1 MYIINPTTKIT
12 AIAASTEDAS
22 YPKEN
27 VEDDFRTNYWL
38 STASPA
44 TLTLS
49 VSTGASA
56 VGIAYTNATTVRV
69 QSTDP
74 VFDHTYTIDSGH
86 PNVFAYYGVSSGA
99 HTVTLTFT
107 NAKADP
113 YCGIVR
119 CSNVYT
125 FDNPE
130 YGLQEGL
137 KDYSVSKRYNN
148 GALYYLQRNIVRTF
162 SGNILVDRDTEFW
175 VFLHTIAKAQGLS
188 PMFWQVTDTDAEDWA
203 IFAELEDMPGGSHD
217 YPEHSKMSFSLVEA
231 I

>member
-12 AIAASTEDAS
+12 AIAVSTENAS

-38 STASPA
+38 STVSPA
-44 TLTLS
+44 TMTLS

-56 VGIAYTNATTVRV
+56 VGIAYTNATSVRV

-74 VFDHTYTIDSGH
+74 AFDHTYTIDSAH
-86 PNVFAYYGVSSGA
+86 PNLFVYYGVSSGA

-107 NAKADP
+107 CATAAP

-119 CSNVYT
+119 CSNVYE
-125 FDNPE
+125 FRNPE

-137 KDYSVSKRYNN
+137 KDYSVVKRYNN
-148 GALYYLQRNIVRTF
+148 GALYYLQRDIVRTF
-162 SGNILVDRDTEFW
+162 SGSILADRDADFW
-175 VFLHTIAKAQGLS
+175 TFLHTLAKTRGLV
-188 PMFWQVTDTDAEDWA
+188 PMFWQVTDINETDWA
-203 IFAELEDMPGGSHD
+203 IFAELESLPSGSHD
-217 YPEHSKMSFSLVEA
+217 YPDHSKASFSLVEA